1 MKKAKQPFY
10 WFYMLKTHTLMQISY
25 KPVVQARPDF
35 KIFMHISKG
44 KEVNFKFLFIQV
56 KVGLSG
62 QIKSVKEIFTT
73 NILG

>member
-1 MKKAKQPFY
+1 
-10 WFYMLKTHTLMQISY
+10 MQISY
-25 KPVVQARPDF
+25 KPVVQARHDF

-62 QIKSVKEIFTT
+62 QIKSVKKIFTT